1 MARFFG
7 KDGEEGQ
14 APEGSGDEQERRVE
28 DAQAAETPEQS
39 FEHQGGVSPSSEDVR
54 DTPSPEA
61 QAAAAESVQA
71 AVKNEPPP
79 QRRGGVDDPAAD
91 YESDKI
97 RGSQAREEYA
107 RSLVPPG
114 GDVSDEYRWH
124 TGMQRPTGVP
134 DAVEFVEVH
143 KAFGRNKILRGLNMG
158 IPENKISMI
167 LGPSGTGKSVCIKH
181 MVGLLY
187 PDEGDILVHG
197 ESVPNMADDELFA
210 MRKKF
215 GVLFQD
221 GALFGSMNLYDNVAF
236 PLRQHTDKGE
246 DEISDIV
253 MRRLREVGLEGAIDK
268 FPNELSGGMRKRA
281 GFARALVLDPD
292 IVLFDEPDSGL
303 DPVRTA
309 LLCELIQEIH
319 EENGGAYVVIT
330 HDILSAKRV
339 AEYIAVLWKG
349 RIVESGPA
357 DELFNSDNMFVRQF
371 LSGAS
376 RGPLGM
382 E

>member
-1 MARFFG
+1 MSAAAAQAREG
-7 KDGEEGQ
+7 DGREAEAGEE
-14 APEGSGDEQERRVE
+14 EQERGDARVAHEPEGGQE
-28 DAQAAETPEQS
+28 D
-39 FEHQGGVSPSSEDVR
+39 
-54 DTPSPEA
+54 
-61 QAAAAESVQA
+61 
-71 AVKNEPPP
+71 
-79 QRRGGVDDPAAD
+79 
-91 YESDKI
+91 
-97 RGSQAREEYA
+97 
-107 RSLVPPG
+107 
-114 GDVSDEYRWH
+114 DEYKWH
-124 TGMQRPTGVP
+124 TGRKREHGSE
-134 DAVEFVEVH
+134 DAVEFIDVV
-143 KAFGRNKILRGLNMG
+143 KAFGRNRVLNGLNLG
-158 IPENKISMI
+158 LPNNQISMI

-187 PDEGDILVHG
+187 PDEGDVLVHG
-197 ESVPNMADDELFA
+197 DSVPNMADDDLFE

-221 GALFGSMNLYDNVAF
+221 GALFGSMNVFDNTAF

-253 MRRLREVGLEGAIDK
+253 NRRLKEVGLAGAWDK
-268 FPNELSGGMRKRA
+268 MPNELSGGMRKRA

-309 LLCELIQEIH
+309 LLCELIQEVH

-330 HDILSAKRV
+330 HDIMSARRV
-339 AEYIAVLWKG
+339 ADYIAVLWKG

-357 DELFNSDNMFVRQF
+357 SELFNSDNQFVRQF
-371 LSGAS
+371 LSGEAQ
-376 RGPLGM
+376 GPLGM